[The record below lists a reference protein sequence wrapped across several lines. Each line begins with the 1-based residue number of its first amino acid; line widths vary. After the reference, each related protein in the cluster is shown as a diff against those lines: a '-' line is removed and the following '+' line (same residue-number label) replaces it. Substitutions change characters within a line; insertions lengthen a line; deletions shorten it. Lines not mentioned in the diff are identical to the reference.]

1 MDHSEILDW
10 CQTFNGVS
18 TSLRVYKLVC
28 EDTVE
33 DSLSIQALGL
43 QGSSTRNSIN
53 QQNQISAKSA
63 HNPENDH
70 LQNHEPICKIK
81 KHALEALFNTHFAG
95 DNGVLSGKKVKAN
108 LFQKGYYCKSEYPLF
123 CQFFGELLSKYLL

>member
-43 QGSSTRNSIN
+43 QGSSTRNLIHQQNSISAGSALDSEN
-53 QQNQISAKSA
+53 QQTSL
-63 HNPENDH
+63 D

-81 KHALEALFNTHFAG
+81 KHALEALFNTHFAVQQPAG
-95 DNGVLSGKKVKAN
+95 GLCFSKK
-108 LFQKGYYCKSEYPLF
+108 
-123 CQFFGELLSKYLL
+123 